1 MTSTLT
7 LVSVLRCVK
16 VILQCQEQGTA
27 VAGAAL
33 PKRNILIVESYVTIA
48 FVEDVVSFKRNRETI
63 LAESLVKLGFEAGR
77 RRTEPHVLLASTAV
91 PFHVYVHSD
100 KKMKNK

>member
-1 MTSTLT
+1 M
-7 LVSVLRCVK
+7 
-16 VILQCQEQGTA
+16 
-27 VAGAAL
+27 L
-33 PKRNILIVESYVTIA
+33 PKSNILAIELYVMVA
-48 FVEDVVSFKRNRETI
+48 YVEDVVSFKRNRETI

-77 RRTEPHVLLASTAV
+77 RTEPHVLLASTAV

>member
-1 MTSTLT
+1 MLNY
-7 LVSVLRCVK
+7 SVAELR
-16 VILQCQEQGTA
+16 I
-27 VAGAAL
+27 
-33 PKRNILIVESYVTIA
+33 NI
-48 FVEDVVSFKRNRETI
+48 FFKDASLFFEAI
-63 LAESLVKLGFEAGR
+63 LAGSLVKLGFEAG